1 MRFFGLFLLL
11 GMFLAADVGWS
22 QEFKTFQLKKA
33 VRGSKEL
40 KGKIFKASGS
50 GILFRLESGGLSSR
64 IGYNNFTEE
73 SLKALID
80 MDPNVKRF
88 AGGMI
93 GGPAQSGGG
102 SIPITPAPAR
112 QALDPPTV
120 NKVESRPE
128 LPEKRGVL
136 GALFGTGPG
145 LILILLVW
153 GANIWAGY
161 AIGIYRKWPKWMVPT
176 ISAAAPIVAPIVFMS
191 MKPKKVAKK
200 DGTVAADD
208 DEDAKPAKKK
218 GAAVAK
224 PVAKAKVVTARPG
237 APGAGA
243 AAPRPAAGAAAAA
256 PAQAAAPIAAP
267 AQPGAAAAAPQLEA
281 AAYVKGE
288 VNINKRFIETKF
300 APFFKL
306 VPDEPYRSAWICFIT
321 TRGEFWAKRIP
332 KITQTDITIQ
342 CPQEGG
348 GTTDQVCQIADIKE
362 IHLRPPE

>member
-1 MRFFGLFLLL
+1 MRFFGVFLLL
-11 GMFLAADVGWS
+11 SLFLTADVGWS

-64 IGYNNFTEE
+64 IGYNNFSEE
-73 SLKALID
+73 SLKQLID

-88 AGGMI
+88 AGPLLGA
-93 GGPAQSGGG
+93 PNSGGG
-102 SIPITPAPAR
+102 GSALPIMPPPAR
-112 QALDPPTV
+112 TKLDPPAV
-120 NKVESRPE
+120 SEVEARPE
-128 LPEKRGVL
+128 LPEPRGVL

-145 LILILLVW
+145 LILLLLVW

-161 AIGIYRKWPKWMVPT
+161 AIGIYRRWPKWMVPT
-176 ISAAAPIVAPIVFMS
+176 ISAVGPIVAPIVFMS
-191 MKPKKVAKK
+191 MKPKKGSKK
-200 DGTVAADD
+200 DGKAVEDD
-208 DEDAKPAKKK
+208 TEAKPAKKK

-237 APGAGA
+237 AAGA
-243 AAPRPAAGAAAAA
+243 AAGAARPAAGAAAAA

-267 AQPGAAAAAPQLEA
+267 AQPGAPAAAPGLEA

-306 VPDEPYRSAWICFIT
+306 VPDEPYRSAWLCFIT

-332 KITQTDITIQ
+332 KITQTDVTVQ

-348 GTTDQVCQIADIKE
+348 GQTDQVCQIADIKE